1 MASYFNII
9 SYDFGDSLYLR
20 LHGDFDGSS
29 ANELFNI
36 LKEHGSAFRDI
47 YIDTNELK
55 MIHSFGRDVF
65 QKNLDGIEKQLK
77 NLMIIEAN
85 KHEIAPKVPDH

>member
-1 MASYFNII
+1 MLL
-9 SYDFGDSLYLR
+9 G
-20 LHGDFDGSS
+20 
-29 ANELFNI
+29 
-36 LKEHGSAFRDI
+36 I

-77 NLMIIEAN
+77 NLMIIGAN

>member
-36 LKEHGSAFRDI
+36 LKEYGNAFRDI

-65 QKNLDGIEKQLK
+65 QKNLDGIEKHSVTSGKAGGLFVNRSK
-77 NLMIIEAN
+77 RL
-85 KHEIAPKVPDH
+85 